1 MLATILFE
9 GEKVHVVNILS
20 FILRH
25 VIKIFVFCV
34 FPLRPRTTALIF
46 FFLMI
51 FLFTF
56 FRVNAVLSLKNEM
69 FLFLRHYFYFLLE
82 TLICPCSEQWCSVF
96 SMSLKPKQ
104 G

>member
-34 FPLRPRTTALIF
+34 FPLRRRTTALIF
-46 FFLMI
+46 FF
-51 FLFTF
+51 
-56 FRVNAVLSLKNEM
+56 
-69 FLFLRHYFYFLLE
+69 
-82 TLICPCSEQWCSVF
+82 
-96 SMSLKPKQ
+96 
-104 G
+104 